1 MLHELV
7 LKNVY
12 ILTTNISGLE
22 VGGNVGR
29 LWAEHNAVA
38 YDVASDVITLQEA
51 LIGQRLNRHE
61 LINGMVKA
69 FDGDREHMCMGRSA
83 VARLQRA
90 LSLAAEKGLSLKVL
104 EKISNTIQ
112 AEKQ

>member
-1 MLHELV
+1 
-7 LKNVY
+7 
-12 ILTTNISGLE
+12 
-22 VGGNVGR
+22 
-29 LWAEHNAVA
+29 
-38 YDVASDVITLQEA
+38 
-51 LIGQRLNRHE
+51 

-112 AEKQ
+112 AQQQ